1 MITKIFY
8 LPTLKSKSERELLK
22 ILKKKERNIEMH
34 SSFQMYKKYK
44 KKFIK

>member
-22 ILKKKERNIEMH
+22 ILKKKR
-34 SSFQMYKKYK
+34 KKYWNAL
-44 KKFIK
+44 